1 MPVFNIPLDR
11 PRPIRGAFIS
21 EAARLRAQQKKDAA
35 ARRTPGFTA
44 SSQADIRNARAR
56 NLNRSLQERLSR
68 STTINAISSANTK
81 EKKGPNLAKALA
93 PNLAQEKDKAEAEA
107 RAKAKAETRA
117 EAKQVLLVIE
127 GNKPLPKQVPLYK
140 RDNGEATIIP
150 TGPINS
156 AQTLL
161 AKEPTK
167 IINEKFRTVVP
178 SPNISRTLKVTGL
191 TEAELNKALKEIA
204 LKTKKIG

>member
-107 RAKAKAETRA
+107 RAKAK
-117 EAKQVLLVIE
+117 QVLLVIE
-127 GNKPLPKQVPLYK
+127 GNKPLPKQIPLYK